1 MANHIKQLNVTF
13 MAAEDRILLRLN
25 TTGKEEFRIWLT
37 RRIVRQLARELG
49 GAERR
54 LLGLE
59 NPESGYVATGA
70 RAIQEFQR
78 EARTADVNFGERFE
92 DGAGEFPFGADPVL
106 ATQCEVQLLVPASGS
121 GVQGENASV
130 SLVLGNKRTLNF
142 ALDVRGIHG
151 TLAMLQKAVAHSDW
165 ELGQELESP
174 AAPTVGQAGLH

>member
-37 RRIVRQLARELG
+37 RRIVRTLARGLG

-59 NPESGYVATGA
+59 NPESGYVAPGA

-78 EARTADVNFGERFE
+78 EARTANVDFGERFE
-92 DGAGEFPFGADPVL
+92 DKAGEYPFGADPVL
-106 ATQCEVQLLVPASGS
+106 ASGCEVQLE
-121 GVQGENASV
+121 GENASV
-130 SLVLGNKRTLNF
+130 ALVLGNKRTLNF
-142 ALDVRGIHG
+142 VLDVGGIHG

-165 ELGQELESP
+165 DLGLELDSP
-174 AAPTVGQAGLH
+174 APPVVGQAGFH

>member
-1 MANHIKQLNVTF
+1 MGNHIKQLNVTF

-25 TTGKEEFRIWLT
+25 TTDKEEFRIWLT
-37 RRIVRQLARELG
+37 RRIVRKLARELG

-59 NPESGYVATGA
+59 NPESGYVAPGA

-92 DGAGEFPFGADPVL
+92 DKAGELPFGADPVL
-106 ATQCEVQLLVPASGS
+106 ATGCEVQL
-121 GVQGENASV
+121 QEQNASV
-130 SLVLGNKRTLNF
+130 ALVLGNKRTLNF
-142 ALDVRGIHG
+142 VLDVRGIHG

-165 ELGQELESP
+165 DLGLELESETRPP
-174 AAPTVGQAGLH
+174 AGQAGLH